1 MKKLLIATAAL
12 AMVAGTVQA
21 QSSVTVYGVLDQSI
35 GSFDNGAATD
45 ATITSNV
52 TNLIA
57 TQRLGFRGTEDLG
70 GGLKANFVIEG
81 QLDNGSATSWRR
93 ASFAE
98 LTGSFG
104 SVKVGWTDLGTT
116 NIDDTMS
123 QAGNLGAAMTTVAAA
138 TANNTTANS
147 DGLGNDNAN
156 GIVYTTPDLNGF
168 TVELGYKG
176 PHAKAAVTDV
186 GSAGAAASRLQDGTA
201 ETQTGIRVDYAK
213 GPLKVAAGQTQGK
226 TEGASTGDRKLTMYG
241 ASYDF
246 GVASVGYTNMAAE
259 SSSTVQ
265 DKYNLFSV
273 KVPMKNG
280 IALHGVYQT
289 AERNTADYDATGYT
303 LAVTKALSKRTT
315 VYGQYSAIE
324 NSTNAGYGMRGTGQV
339 SAAGA
344 DASAYSVG
352 VVHSF

>member
-12 AMVAGTVQA
+12 AMVAGTAQA

-35 GSFDNGAATD
+35 GSFDNGAAANGTLT
-45 ATITSNV
+45 ANAN
-52 TNLIA
+52 NLLA

-81 QLDNGSATSWRR
+81 GLTNGGAQSWARAT
-93 ASFAE
+93 FAE

-104 SVKVGWTDLGTT
+104 SVKLGWTDLGTT

-123 QAGNLGAAMTTVAAA
+123 QAGNLGAAMTSVGG
-138 TANNTTANS
+138 TAITNVTGDS

-156 GIVYTTPDLNGF
+156 GIVYTTPNFNGF

-176 PHAKAAVTDV
+176 QHTIA
-186 GSAGAAASRLQDGTA
+186 AGAATRTPNDNSV
-201 ETQTGIRVDYAK
+201 ETQTGIRVDYSK
-213 GPLKVAAGQTQGK
+213 GPLKVAVGQTKGK
-226 TEGASTGDRKLTMYG
+226 NEGAATADRKLTAYG

-246 GVASVGYTNMAAE
+246 GVASVGYTNIAAE
-259 SSSTVQ
+259 SSSTVE

-280 IALHGVYQT
+280 IALHGVFQT
-289 AERNTADYDATGYT
+289 AERNAADYDADGYT
-303 LAVTKALSKRTT
+303 LAVTKAMSKRTT
-315 VYGQYSAIE
+315 VYAAYSSID
-324 NSTNAGYGMRGTGQV
+324 NSTNARYGMRGTG
-339 SAAGA
+339 AAAANGA
-344 DASAYSVG
+344 EATAYAVG
-352 VVHSF
+352 VLHTF